1 MKTANRRRRYMSHKI
16 QNCSK
21 CRYLKCYAIVYQN
34 YYCDH
39 EDRTDDMG
47 KLTEE
52 NLKIESPEWCPRYGK
67 VDITDDKN

>member
-1 MKTANRRRRYMSHKI
+1 MSNKI

-39 EDRTDDMG
+39 DDRTDDMG
-47 KLTEE
+47 ELTEE
-52 NLKIESPEWCPRYGK
+52 NLKIESPEWCPRLGQRT
-67 VDITDDKN
+67 IADDKD

>member
-1 MKTANRRRRYMSHKI
+1 MSDRK

-47 KLTEE
+47 KLIEE
-52 NLKIESPEWCPRYGK
+52 NLKIESPEWCP
-67 VDITDDKN
+67 

>member
-1 MKTANRRRRYMSHKI
+1 MSDRK

-39 EDRTDDMG
+39 EDRTYDMG

-52 NLKIESPEWCPRYGK
+52 NLKIESPEWCPRLG
-67 VDITDDKN
+67 

>member
-1 MKTANRRRRYMSHKI
+1 MKTANRRRKYMSHKI

-21 CRYLKCYAIVYQN
+21 CKYLKCYAIVYQN

-39 EDRTDDMG
+39 EDRIDDMG

-67 VDITDDKN
+67 VDITDDKD